1 MPEPRPTPAMQ
12 RGPLTGVRVVEFAG
26 LGPAPFAAML
36 MADLGADVLRIDRPG
51 KGASQPHDITS
62 RNRRFVELDLKRDAD
77 VASALDLLEQ
87 ADVLVEGFRPGVMER
102 LGLGPDTVLQ
112 RNPKLVYGRMT
123 GWGQSGPLAEAAGHD
138 INYIAITGALGAIG
152 PGQGRPVPPLNLVGD
167 YGGGALY
174 LVVGVLAAL
183 ISSRQSGHGQVI
195 DCAMCDGVSHL
206 LSLFHTFQA
215 MGQWQ
220 DRREANLLDGGA
232 HFYGTYECADG
243 QYIAIGALEP
253 QFYAELCQRAG
264 LESHFI
270 KNQNDAAHWPALKQ
284 DMARLV
290 RQRSRAQWCALLE
303 GTDACFSPVL
313 SLREAP
319 DHPHLRARQTHIDVA
334 GIRQAAPAPR
344 FSRTPSAPPLP
355 PPDKPTPFD
364 VALNAWPRR

>member
-1 MPEPRPTPAMQ
+1 MSETPTTSVR
-12 RGPLTGVRVVEFAG
+12 RGPLTGVRVVEFGG

-51 KGASQPHDITS
+51 KGASESHDITS
-62 RNRRFVELDLKRDAD
+62 RNRRYVELDLKRDAD
-77 VASALDLLEQ
+77 VASALALLEH
-87 ADVLVEGFRPGVMER
+87 ANVLIEGFRPGVMER
-102 LGLGPDTVLQ
+102 LGLGPDTALA

-123 GWGQSGPLAEAAGHD
+123 GWGQTGPLAEAAGHD

-174 LVVGVLAAL
+174 LVVGAL
-183 ISSRQSGHGQVI
+183 SALLSSRETGRGQVI

-215 MGQWQ
+215 MGQWV

-243 QYIAIGALEP
+243 KYVAVGALEP
-253 QFYAELCQRAG
+253 QFYAELCKRAG
-264 LESHFI
+264 LEAHFTN
-270 KNQNDAAHWPALKQ
+270 NQNDPVQWPALKR
-284 DMARLV
+284 DIATLF
-290 RQRSRAQWCALLE
+290 RQRSRAEWCTILE

-319 DHPHLRARQTHIDVA
+319 EHPHLSARGSYIDLQGVK
-334 GIRQAAPAPR
+334 QAAPAPR
-344 FSRTPSAPPLP
+344 FSGTPTALPLP
-355 PPDKPTPFD
+355 PPKMPTSFID
-364 VALNAWPRR
+364 ALHAWSR